1 MKMRWRHWV
10 RLALFLLIAGVI
22 AVFVAFETGLIER
35 LVRHIVVQ
43 QLEQRTGA
51 RVKLGAFHLHL
62 LRLRIDMDDLTLH
75 GTEAAGMPPLFHAA
89 HVNLQ
94 IHIISFWGKQISL
107 EELFL
112 DLPQV
117 AVRFDK
123 NGGSNL
129 PAPKLR
135 GGNHPWRETLFS
147 LRIGNL
153 TLKNGSAIIND
164 RRIPLEV
171 QGQNLEFTLRLDAPA
186 PGAESYIGSI
196 RCQHVAVAERHDVPF
211 RFDISAKFTLHR
223 DAFELDELVWTL
235 PHSELNL
242 RAELP
247 SFSRPDWNLRYRGR
261 LSLGDLRVIFRQPT
275 TPDGIA
281 DFSGQARYAAGEWTA
296 SGHYDGHDI
305 SMPYQWFHARGMET
319 WGEYEVAKHLL
330 VVPQL
335 SVRALGGTVSGRLE
349 MDLPTLQFRTKT
361 QLRGVGLAAA
371 FAAVDNV
378 DFPVH
383 TFHWDSRMEVDSVN
397 TWQANFKHF
406 RTKGETRW
414 SPPDVLPPAIIPV
427 TARVEYDY
435 SEDSQTIALAQSEIS
450 TPKTQLQMYGFLGAR
465 DSALE
470 LKVQT
475 ENLLLWDDFINVLRG
490 ADVEPTPV
498 AGTVD
503 WNGRILGPLGGPTFV
518 GHMHATQARYADLY
532 WDDVVGDLEY
542 SPDGFRLSNTVVR
555 RGQTSADLDVLLQL
569 DGAWSFL
576 PQSSWMLQA
585 QLKHAPTGDIQELF
599 NTSYPVSGFLSG
611 SFRGSGTRVAPVFD
625 AHFTFED
632 IDFKGFHFDMLAG
645 DLHLKHD
652 EYSLSRF
659 ELRRG
664 TGHVA
669 GDILYRSLE
678 QEAEYDV
685 KGTGIALEKIS
696 AIQSPAIPVSGR
708 LEFELRGSGP
718 IFAPRAQG
726 DLRLVNLQI
735 GSDLAGDFHGGFSSD
750 GQKLRVSLAS
760 ELSHGSF
767 QGEVAVGLTGD
778 SPIAG
783 KLSVKQFDMDA
794 FIIAGLHLKQLTGHS
809 SVDGTFTIEGALRQP
824 DTIEVK
830 ADIDRISFNYDFVQL
845 QNTEPIQLVYRRNEV
860 RVEQAHLQ
868 GPNTDFKLSG
878 SARFDRDRPLHFA
891 LAGAVNLRFI
901 NRIVPDLEAQGQANV
916 NVSVEGTVSR
926 PRITGRVGVNDA
938 TISYSDF
945 PVSLSHMKGDFVF
958 DRSRLLF
965 DQVTAQAGG
974 GQLTLTGSV
983 SYGEGPLR
991 YEVNA
996 ATSVVRIR
1004 YPAGMSWLASGTL
1017 QLAGT
1022 SEAAIL
1028 SGRVEVKR
1036 LLMAEGVDVASIF
1049 AAASDTST
1057 STASTSPFLRNLTF
1071 DVAGHTSPG
1080 ARIEWTGAQLEIDGD
1095 VRLRGT
1101 WDRPILLGHIHL
1113 IGGQMAFRGN
1123 NFTLT
1128 RGDINFANPFQLDP
1142 ELNVEAT
1149 AVISQYQVT
1158 INFSGRVSKLTL
1170 SYRSDPPLPDAD
1182 IVALLAIGS
1191 TGEESALRS
1200 QSSASQN
1207 YGATALL
1214 SEAISSGLGGRIER
1228 LFGIS
1233 HFRVDPFLS
1242 GTATESNAAAR
1253 VTIEQQV
1260 TPDLTVIY
1268 STNAATSNQYQL
1280 IQVEYAVKRD
1290 LSIIFL
1296 RDINGTYA
1304 FEVKFIKHFN

>member
-1 MKMRWRHWV
+1 MLGRHWV
-10 RLALFLLIAGVI
+10 RVALFLLLIAA
-22 AVFVAFETGLIER
+22 AVVVVAFETGLVER
-35 LVRHIVVQ
+35 MVRRVVVH

-51 RVKLGAFHLHL
+51 QVELGAFHLHA
-62 LRLRIDMDDLTLH
+62 LRLRIEMDNLTLH
-75 GTEAAGMPPLFHAA
+75 GTEPAGTPPLFHVARVEA
-89 HVNLQ
+89 Q
-94 IHIISFWGKQISL
+94 IHILSFWGRQISL
-107 EELFL
+107 DSLL
-112 DLPQV
+112 MDHPQV

-123 NGGSNL
+123 SGQSNL
-129 PAPKLR
+129 PAPKVR
-135 GGNHPWRETLFS
+135 AGNRPWRETLFS
-147 LRIGNL
+147 LRIGKL
-153 TLKNGSAIIND
+153 ELRDGTAAIND
-164 RRIPLEV
+164 RRTPLELR
-171 QGQNLEFTLRLDAPA
+171 GRSLEFLLHLDAPA
-186 PGAESYIGSI
+186 PGAESYIGSFRI
-196 RCQHVAVAERHDVPF
+196 QQVEVAERRDLPF

-223 DAFELDELVWTL
+223 DSFELDELVWTL

-261 LSLGDLRVIFRQPT
+261 LSLADVRAIFRKPT

-281 DFSGQARYAAGEWTA
+281 DFSGQARYVAGEWTA

-305 SMPYQWFHARGMET
+305 GMPYKWFHARGMET
-319 WGEYEVAKHLL
+319 WGDYEVAQQHL

-349 MDLPTLQFRTKT
+349 MDFKNLEFRTQT
-361 QLRGVGLAAA
+361 QLRGVSLAAA

-414 SPPDVLPPAIIPV
+414 SPHDVLPSNTIPV
-427 TARVEYDY
+427 TARVEFDY
-435 SEDSQTIALAQSEIS
+435 EEDSQTIALAQSEIF
-450 TPKTQLQMYGFLGAR
+450 TPKTQIQMDGVLGAK

-470 LKVQT
+470 LNLQT

-490 ADVEPTPV
+490 AEAEAVPV

-503 WNGRILGPLGGPTFV
+503 WKGRILGPLGGPTFV
-518 GHMHATQARYADLY
+518 GHLHATQARYAGLY

-542 SPDGFRLSNTVVR
+542 SPDGFRLAQTVAR
-555 RGQTSADLDVLLQL
+555 RRQMTADVDVWLQL
-569 DGAWSFL
+569 DGDWSFL
-576 PQSSWMLQA
+576 PQSAWTLQA
-585 QLKHAPTGDIQELF
+585 RLTHAPTGDIQELF

-611 SFRGSGTRVAPVFD
+611 TFRGSGTRAAPVFD
-625 AHFTFED
+625 ANFAFDD
-632 IDFKGFHFDMLAG
+632 IEFRGFHFDRLAG
-645 DLHLKHD
+645 DLQLKHD
-652 EYSLSRF
+652 EYHLSGF
-659 ELRRG
+659 ELRKD
-664 TGHVA
+664 TGRVS
-669 GDILYRSLE
+669 GDILYRPLE
-678 QEAEYDV
+678 LEAEFNV
-685 KGTGIALEKIS
+685 HGSEIPLEKF
-696 AIQSPAIPVSGR
+696 AALQNPTLPVSGR
-708 LEFELRGSGP
+708 LSLDLRGSGP
-718 IFAPRAQG
+718 LFAPKAQG
-726 DLRLVNLQI
+726 ELRLVNLQV
-735 GSDLAGDFHGGFSSD
+735 GSDLAGDFHGGFTSD

-760 ELSHGSF
+760 ELSRGSF
-767 QGEVAVGLTGD
+767 QGQFAVGLTGQN
-778 SPIAG
+778 PISG
-783 KLSVKQFDMDA
+783 SFTVKQFEMNA
-794 FIIAGLHLKQLTGHS
+794 LISAGLHLKQLTGHS
-809 SVDGTFTIEGALRQP
+809 SVDGVFTISGALRQP

-830 ADIDRISFNYDFVQL
+830 ADIDKISFNYDLVQL
-845 QNTEPIQLVYRRNEV
+845 ENPEPIQLIYRKNEV
-860 RVEQAHLQ
+860 RIEQAHLQ
-868 GPNTDFKLSG
+868 GPNTDFKLGG
-878 SARFDRDRPLHFA
+878 SARFDRERPLHFA
-891 LAGAVNLRFI
+891 LSGAVNLQFI
-901 NRIVPDLEAQGQANV
+901 NRIVPDLEAQGRADV
-916 NVSVEGTVSR
+916 NVAIEGTVSR
-926 PRITGRVGVNDA
+926 PRITGRVSVNDA
-938 TISYSDF
+938 SMSYSDF
-945 PVSLSHMKGDFVF
+945 PVGLSHVHGDFVF

-965 DQVTAQAGG
+965 DRVTAQSGG
-974 GQLTLTGSV
+974 GQLTLSGSV
-983 SYGEGPLR
+983 SYGEEGPVR

-1004 YPAGMSWLASGTL
+1004 YPVGMSWLASGTL

-1022 SEAAIL
+1022 SQAAIL

-1049 AAASDTST
+1049 AAAAEAATAP
-1057 STASTSPFLRNLTF
+1057 ASTSSFLRNLTF

-1113 IGGQMAFRGN
+1113 LGGQMAFRGN

-1128 RGDINFANPFQLDP
+1128 RGDINFANPFQIDP

-1149 AVISQYQVT
+1149 SVISQYQVT
-1158 INFSGRVSKLTL
+1158 INFSGRTSKLTL

-1191 TGEESALRS
+1191 PGEESALRS
-1200 QSSASQN
+1200 PSSASQN

-1214 SEAISSGLGGRIER
+1214 SEAISSGLGGRIEH

-1260 TPDLTVIY
+1260 TPALTVIY

-1290 LSIIFL
+1290 LSVIFL

-1304 FEVKFIKHFN
+1304 FAVKFVKHFE